1 MYKELSYSAYFATTG
16 NVDKAIAHLKAF
28 SELDNYQYWFVLF
41 LEGDPIMRQMASH
54 PEYKSVLKKIDD
66 KFWENHKKIRIRL
79 EDENIILPKKS
90 YK

>member
-54 PEYKSVLKKIDD
+54 PEY
-66 KFWENHKKIRIRL
+66 
-79 EDENIILPKKS
+79 
-90 YK
+90 